1 MTFDN
6 QKTTI
11 RVFLRKMLIA
21 ILTAVILVIVR
32 TTSLFRPELLGI
44 SQYQWIYVIA
54 GAYLLIVVISWFR
67 GLNYFYFDD
76 TGDKIVIRYYPIRPL
91 GRKKKAIQIPKI
103 SFAGFE
109 IRRTSLG
116 LKKIL
121 ILKQH
126 VKKSVANYPPIGIT
140 SLTRA
145 ELDMLEKQLSIYER

>member
-6 QKTTI
+6 HKKTM
-11 RVFLRKMLIA
+11 RVFQGKMLIA
-21 ILTAVILVIVR
+21 ILTAAMIIVIRV
-32 TTSLFRPELLGI
+32 TPLFRPELLGI
-44 SQYQWIYVIA
+44 SQFQWIYVVA
-54 GAYLLIVVISWFR
+54 GAYLLIIVISWFR

-76 TGDKIVIRYYPIRPL
+76 KGDKIVIRYYPIRPL

-116 LKKIL
+116 LKKVL

-126 VKKSVANYPPIGIT
+126 VKKSVAKYPPIGIT

-145 ELDMLEKQLSIYER
+145 ELEMLEKQLSVYAR

>member
-1 MTFDN
+1 M
-6 QKTTI
+6 
-11 RVFLRKMLIA
+11 RVFQGKMLIA
-21 ILTAVILVIVR
+21 ILTAAMIIVIRV
-32 TTSLFRPELLGI
+32 TPLFRPELLGI
-44 SQYQWIYVIA
+44 SQFQWIYVVA
-54 GAYLLIVVISWFR
+54 GAYLLIIVISWFR

-76 TGDKIVIRYYPIRPL
+76 KGDKIVIRYYPIRPL

-116 LKKIL
+116 LKKVL

-126 VKKSVANYPPIGIT
+126 VKKSVAKYPPIGIT

-145 ELDMLEKQLSIYER
+145 ELEMLEKQLSVYTR

>member
-32 TTSLFRPELLGI
+32 TTSLFRPEFLGI
-44 SQYQWIYVIA
+44 SQYQWIYLVA

-76 TGDKIVIRYYPIRPL
+76 KGDKIVIRYYPIRPL

-145 ELDMLEKQLSIYER
+145 ELDMLEKQLSVYVR